1 MAKIRDLKNE
11 VNYLIYEIIADCN
24 TYMAL
29 HPENRD
35 KTMELVEEAV
45 VLRNRLIQKINHPEK
60 VSSLYFKK
68 LKKEL
73 LEEADKIFEKL
84 RKLIK

>member
-11 VNYLIYEIIADCN
+11 VNYLTFEIIADCN

-29 HPENRD
+29 HPENKD
-35 KTMELVEEAV
+35 ETMKLVEEAV
-45 VLRNRLIQKINHPEK
+45 TLRNEMIQKVNHPEET
-60 VSSLYFKK
+60 SSLYFKEV
-68 LKKEL
+68 KKEL
-73 LEEADKIFEKL
+73 IEGADKIFEKL

>member
-11 VNYLIYEIIADCN
+11 VNYLTFEIIADCN

-29 HPENRD
+29 HPENKD
-35 KTMELVEEAV
+35 KTIKLVNEAV
-45 VLRNRLIQKINHPEK
+45 ELRNNLIHKINHPEK
-60 VSSLYFKK
+60 SSSLYFKEV
-68 LKKEL
+68 KKEL
-73 LEEADKIFEKL
+73 VDGADKIFEKL